1 MVLNKQKRRNKYK
14 KKRKKRNS
22 ISASED
28 KTAWEDKAES
38 DKRARIK
45 KQRSVVD
52 HMKRIHSKIKTK
64 KIKKRRERLI
74 FALKVF
80 GGIFVTAAE
89 IALIFI

>member
-1 MVLNKQKRRNKYK
+1 MVLKRHRKHKYK

-22 ISASED
+22 ISAAD
-28 KTAWEDKAES
+28 NKTAWEDETDSA
-38 DKRARIK
+38 RRTRIK

-52 HMKRIHSKIKTK
+52 HMKRMHSKIKIKRNK
-64 KIKKRRERLI
+64 KKRERLI
-74 FALKVF
+74 FALKVV